1 MRQAFCPTIR
11 YLLGW
16 VIPCAF
22 VAPPLAAQVDERA
35 EAGARESCRQEV
47 AGRYLTAINDF
58 DMAIGTLKAS
68 RSALTK
74 TLKARG
80 VATKRLAAAQAQ
92 YRKSPSDFDLKHKV
106 DSAYH
111 ILDQLDQ
118 QVTSL
123 EATIVAQKDV
133 QKKARAT
140 KAEVLAAIKG
150 VFRVTHDPKNPY
162 GTAMAYKSS
171 CGRFRYICP
180 PTAEE
185 TAAIRRVFAQQPMP
199 VDCQKFLGQLKR

>member
-1 MRQAFCPTIR
+1 MLSGRIIR
-11 YLLGW
+11 TLLW
-16 VIPCAF
+16 WLVA
-22 VAPPLAAQVDERA
+22 VLAPPLAAQINERA

-47 AGRYLTAINDF
+47 AGRYLTAVNDL
-58 DMAIGTLKAS
+58 DMAIGTLEAS
-68 RSALTK
+68 RTALGK

-92 YRKSPSDFDLKHKV
+92 YRKSPSDFDQKYKV

-118 QVTSL
+118 QATSL
-123 EATIVAQKDV
+123 EATIAAQKKV
-133 QKKARAT
+133 QKKAQAT

-150 VFRVTHDPKNPY
+150 QFRVTHNPKNPY
-162 GTAMAYKSS
+162 GTAIAYKSN

-185 TAAIRRVFAQQPMP
+185 AVAIRRVFAPQPMP
-199 VDCQKFLGQLKR
+199 ADCQKFLGHLKQRVR